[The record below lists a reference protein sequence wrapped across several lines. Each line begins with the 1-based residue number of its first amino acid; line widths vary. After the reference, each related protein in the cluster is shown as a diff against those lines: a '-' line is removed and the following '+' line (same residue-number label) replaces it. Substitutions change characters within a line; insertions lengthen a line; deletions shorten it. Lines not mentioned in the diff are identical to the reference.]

1 MKTKN
6 TELDVDFIGGQ
17 NGLTKAEE
25 KALSEFFSQR
35 KSATKITK
43 PKQRRSLQKREK
55 VLA

>member
-17 NGLTKAEE
+17 NGLTQAEE

-35 KSATKITK
+35 KSATKTK
-43 PKQRRSLQKREK
+43 KVKQRISSQKREK